1 MSDLPPR
8 PDTPQTEVQTEPVQ
22 TEGPIMSEDAAVQ
35 KLREKLIERLPSN
48 IQQNLPQYQS
58 TARDILR
65 DAGEFLGPL
74 WAELRIILAG
84 LRTRL
89 EQSTPSSTVGST
101 FRHLC
106 FVGLNKSELLLGG
119 ETQSIFNDSWTDL
132 TSDNIKRHTGLMF
145 FAPRGLDG
153 KPVNPYLFLSGE
165 GVPDEED
172 MADPNAIALAEQVVG
187 PMALLDLCRIAPSAP
202 NTVNLLLVAD
212 CLFHWDTKDNYV
224 LPTTPTSWVRDI
236 EQVLKSYPRTTRA
249 HLYTQWETE
258 LLPPSERIT
267 VHRLRDLPLDDATWL
282 NKPTLQERYG
292 SHMLFIGIVMAAAV
306 WGGLWYQSQQLQE
319 LTDQLNM
326 IEQQIPRGGQYSDME
341 RGITEQERMW
351 QKRDLFAL
359 VTKDAARSIH
369 KSGIKISSFEV
380 RVAEQDQPPKTYV
393 LTVDARADAYQ
404 GWLQQEPIARNLI
417 LQSAVLDA
425 IRKPPTTTGF
435 KLEGIVD
442 ANSLA
447 RDFRP
452 FANRLKAVP
461 TASSPTQP
469 ASPKEDE

>member
-8 PDTPQTEVQTEPVQ
+8 PDTQQPQQQDTSAMTEE
-22 TEGPIMSEDAAVQ
+22 AAVQ
-35 KLREKLIERLPSN
+35 KLREKLVQRLPGS
-48 IQQNLPQYQS
+48 IQQNLPQYHS
-58 TARDILR
+58 TAQSALR
-65 DAGEFLGPL
+65 SAGEFLGPL
-74 WAELRIILAG
+74 WAELRTVINTATTKIA
-84 LRTRL
+84 
-89 EQSTPSSTVGST
+89 QSAPSSTVGST

-119 ETQSIFNDSWTDL
+119 ETQPIFNESWADL

-153 KPVNPYLFLSGE
+153 KPVNPYLFLAGE
-165 GVPDEED
+165 GVPDD
-172 MADPNAIALAEQVVG
+172 DTLIDPNAVALAEQVVG
-187 PMALLDLCRIAPSAP
+187 PMALLDLCRISPAPP
-202 NTVNLLLVAD
+202 NTVNMLLVAD
-212 CLFHWDTKDNYV
+212 TLFHWDVKDNYV
-224 LPTTPTSWVRDI
+224 LPTTPTSWVRDV

-249 HLYTQWETE
+249 NLYTQWETDI
-258 LLPPSERIT
+258 LPPSDRIT
-267 VHRLRDLPLDDATWL
+267 VHRLREFPLDDATWL

-292 SHMLFIGIVMAAAV
+292 NHMLAIGLTLSAAV
-306 WGGLWYQSQQLQE
+306 WAGLWYQSQQLQE

-341 RGITEQERMW
+341 RGISEQEKMW

-359 VTKDAARSIH
+359 VTKDSARAIH
-369 KSGIKISSFEV
+369 KSGIKITSFEV

-393 LTVDARADAYQ
+393 LTIDAKADAYQ
-404 GWLQQEPIARNLI
+404 GWLQQEPIARSLI

-425 IRKPPTTTGF
+425 IRKPPTTNGF

-442 ANSLA
+442 ANTLM

-452 FANRLKAVP
+452 FTNRLKAAPAV
-461 TASSPTQP
+461 TSATQP
-469 ASPKEDE
+469 AQAEDATQHGGE